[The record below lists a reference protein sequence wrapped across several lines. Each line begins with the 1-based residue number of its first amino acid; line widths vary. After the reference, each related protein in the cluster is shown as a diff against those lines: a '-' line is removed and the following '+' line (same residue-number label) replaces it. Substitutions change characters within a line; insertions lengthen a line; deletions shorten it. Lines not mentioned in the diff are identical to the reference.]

1 MLLRTKIA
9 SIAGVA
15 VLAVVGLNSF
25 AIIPAGHSGV
35 VLKLQ
40 EVQGKVLPEGLH
52 PKLPFV
58 ETIVPIEVRIQKSE
72 STQTSA
78 SKDLQNV
85 TTTLAVNYS
94 LHPSTVN
101 RLYKDVGLD
110 YRARIV
116 EPAISEALKAV
127 TAKYTA
133 EQLITKRPQVS
144 LEVQELLT
152 KKLTKYNI
160 KLDEISIT
168 EFKFSASFNESIEA
182 KQIAE
187 QESIRAERVLDKV
200 KIEAE
205 QKVTQ
210 AKAEAESL
218 KLKKQEVTP
227 ELVRLKEIEV
237 QEKSLDIQEKAIKA
251 WNGQLPSVT
260 GGATPFIDISS
271 KLNK

>member
-1 MLLRTKIA
+1 MLLRNKIGLV
-9 SIAGVA
+9 AGVA

-25 AIIPAGHSGV
+25 TIVPAGHSGV
-35 VLKLQ
+35 VLHLQ
-40 EVQGKVLPEGLH
+40 EVQPKVYAEGLH
-52 PKLPFV
+52 FKTPF
-58 ETIVPIEVRIQKSE
+58 ISNIIPIEVRIQKSE

-78 SKDLQNV
+78 SSDLQNV

-94 LHPSTVN
+94 LNPSTVN
-101 RLYKDVGLD
+101 KLYKEVGLD

-116 EPAISEALKAV
+116 EPAISESLKAV

-133 EQLITKRPQVS
+133 EELITRRPEVS
-144 LEVQELLT
+144 VEVQELLT

-160 KLDEISIT
+160 KLNEISIT
-168 EFKFSASFNESIEA
+168 EFKFSDTFNDAIEA
-182 KQIAE
+182 KQTAE
-187 QESIRAERVLDKV
+187 QESIKAERVLDKV

-205 QKVTQ
+205 QKITQ

-237 QEKSLDIQEKAIKA
+237 QEKALDIQEKALKVWDGA
-251 WNGQLPSVT
+251 LPSVT
-260 GGATPFIDISS
+260 GGATPFIDFTS
-271 KLNK
+271 KVK